1 MKVGQLRYI
10 RIHSAH
16 YAGMLNIL
24 GEYELR
30 LDAKGRLSLPAGL
43 RKQLDGELQRGFV
56 LNRDV
61 FKPCLVLYPMV
72 QWEQTQSMLQR
83 LNRFV
88 ERNVEFIRR
97 FMNGATQIELDA
109 SDRLLLPK
117 VLMDHAGIGKDIKMV
132 GLMDRVEIWS
142 KEEHAKMLRE
152 KVDLTAL
159 AEDVM
164 GSLGNADA

>member
-1 MKVGQLRYI
+1 
-10 RIHSAH
+10 
-16 YAGMLNIL
+16 MLNLL
-24 GEYELR
+24 GEYDLR

-56 LNRDV
+56 VNRDV

-72 QWEQTQSMLQR
+72 QWEETQSMLQR

-97 FMNGATQIELDA
+97 FMNGATQVELDA

-117 VLMDHAGIGKDIKMV
+117 ILMDHAGIGKEVRMV
-132 GLMDRVEIWS
+132 GMMDRIEIWGR
-142 KEEHAKMLRE
+142 EEHVKMMRE

>member
-1 MKVGQLRYI
+1 
-10 RIHSAH
+10 
-16 YAGMLNIL
+16 MLNLL
-24 GEYELR
+24 GEYDLR

-56 LNRDV
+56 VNRDV

-97 FMNGATQIELDA
+97 FMNGATQVELDA

-117 VLMDHAGIGKDIKMV
+117 ILMDHAGIGKEVRMV
-132 GLMDRVEIWS
+132 GMMDRVEIWG
-142 KEEHAKMLRE
+142 KEEHVKMMRE